1 MSLKG
6 DQTELPS
13 NPLGLFIPEAQEQ
26 MSKEDESGSRHIL
39 VLGLAPLRS
48 TREHVRICWLL
59 HTSVSLILYAEE
71 EVEREV
77 GRVQE
82 NMRSN
87 SRSKLVSMT
96 YDIC

>member
-26 MSKEDESGSRHIL
+26 VSEEDEPGSRHIL
-39 VLGLAPLRS
+39 VLCLAPLRS
-48 TREHVRICWLL
+48 AREHVRICCLL

-71 EVEREV
+71 EVDREV
-77 GRVQE
+77 GRVRQ
-82 NMRSN
+82 NMR
-87 SRSKLVSMT
+87 
-96 YDIC
+96 